1 MYDEAFT
8 LDWCLFIMAVIGYTF
23 QIQMQPFVD
32 DVHKYAQDS
41 TITDA
46 LANQVAQA
54 YERKYFDLYISSY
67 LCLLIVVVLLR
78 VFFSFK
84 ISRRLGSFIKVLK
97 LSCKAFMTW
106 MVLFAISLSMFSMMA
121 VMLFLQKD
129 GHKCQKSYKS
139 CVMLFF
145 AASLGEIDY
154 STMGNLL
161 TAEILLT
168 VFVITNM
175 IMLLNILIAM
185 LSNTY
190 NNIVKKGK
198 LYYEKE
204 LFDTWNHYRLDVHT
218 EPIPIDP
225 RRRLRHHSKYLDGA
239 AVISTATDSEEQLNL
254 FSVLA
259 CVDFPLSFITTAL
272 FLLFGWLYPFFKCS
286 GRRAHLV
293 TDMLLYVPYLFFSLF
308 STFLFLSL
316 EVILLILAVPVAFT
330 RKISLV
336 CRGSRSKKRWKKRR
350 RDRCCELLAY
360 TCCGFIL
367 FSLLEIVMDSA
378 NFLATQ
384 LCLKERR
391 FITQL

>member
-1 MYDEAFT
+1 
-8 LDWCLFIMAVIGYTF
+8 MA
-23 QIQMQPFVD
+23 
-32 DVHKYAQDS
+32 
-41 TITDA
+41 
-46 LANQVAQA
+46 NA
-54 YERKYFDLYISSY
+54 YETKFFDLYISSY
-67 LCLLIVVVLLR
+67 LCLMIVVVLLR
-78 VFFSFK
+78 VFCSFK
-84 ISRRLGSFIKVLK
+84 ISRRLGGFIKVLK

-106 MVLFAISLSMFSMMA
+106 IVLFAISLSMFSMMA

-154 STMGNLL
+154 STMDNLL

-204 LFDTWNHYRLDVHT
+204 LFDTWNHYRLDVYT
-218 EPIPIDP
+218 ESVLPPS
-225 RRRLRHHSKYLDGA
+225 RLSRNSRSKYIDGA
-239 AVISTATDSEEQLNL
+239 SLRNTSDTHDQLNL

-259 CVDFPLSFITTAL
+259 CVDFPLNYITTAL
-272 FLLFGWLYPFFKCS
+272 FLLFGWLYPLFKCT
-286 GRRAHLV
+286 GRRASLV
-293 TDMLLYVPYLFFSLF
+293 TETLLYVPYFFFSLF
-308 STFLFLSL
+308 STCLFFLL
-316 EVILLILAVPVAFT
+316 EILLLITAVPIAFT
-330 RKISLV
+330 RKLHLV
-336 CRGSRSKKRWKKRR
+336 CRSSRDRRRWKKRR
-350 RDRCCELLAY
+350 RDRCCELAAY
-360 TCCGFIL
+360 CCCGFVL
-367 FSLLEIVMDSA
+367 FSVFEIIMDTV

-384 LCLKERR
+384 LCLKERK
-391 FITQL
+391 FIV